1 MDSNDK
7 VRIRHMLD
15 AAQEARSFLS
25 RRTREDL
32 DVNRM
37 LVLAILKDIE
47 ILGEAASKVSD
58 RTREK
63 FPDVPWRNI
72 VGMRNRLIHG
82 YFDVSLDIVWATVT
96 KELPELID
104 ELEKIVAREG

>member
-7 VRIRHMLD
+7 VRIRHM
-15 AAQEARSFLS
+15 
-25 RRTREDL
+25 
-32 DVNRM
+32 
-37 LVLAILKDIE
+37 
-47 ILGEAASKVSD
+47 LGEAASKVSD

-72 VGMRNRLIHG
+72 VGMRNRLIQG
-82 YFDVSLDIVWATVT
+82 YFDVNLDIVWATVT